1 MTLVAQGLTLAPL
14 IRLLGIAGSHEED
27 TEKRQA
33 RRISLRA
40 AAKALERFAP
50 ESAAESASITEL
62 RYINASKLDA
72 RDGSAAMTPTHLRPR
87 LAMLT
92 AAREAIIDLRDR
104 GEIGDAVMRRLQSE
118 FDHEEVLLHQ
128 RYG

>member
-1 MTLVAQGLTLAPL
+1 MSVIAVILLLFAATAGL
-14 IRLLGIAGSHEED
+14 RLLADRTGIP
-27 TEKRQA
+27 
-33 RRISLRA
+33 L
-40 AAKALERFAP
+40 
-50 ESAAESASITEL
+50 
-62 RYINASKLDA
+62 
-72 RDGSAAMTPTHLRPR
+72 PTL
-87 LAMLT
+87 LVLGA